1 MTDPNASLLLPL
13 LDRQLVWVISL
24 RWYAGAAIVMFD
36 LVQWIAGPLFAPP
49 GMMAGVGLALL
60 AVNGALALL
69 ARRDQAPTAARLAL
83 LAWSQL
89 IADLLALT
97 VVVVLTG
104 GIASPLIA
112 FAVFPMIFASLFLPR
127 QQAYAGALL
136 AVALL
141 AGALRITGRWPG
153 TDLERMTAVAWILTL
168 LFAVHLVHRVT
179 RGLFRRERERIEQ
192 ERRLMEMKER
202 VMVQERAMARVEKL
216 VSIGQLA
223 AGVAH
228 EISNPLAGIDG
239 LLQLMQ
245 RSPDK
250 PRPEA
255 VARLRDQVARINAT
269 VRQMTALAHP
279 DLGRPEH
286 VDPGVLIR
294 ETIDIL
300 RYDHRLREIA
310 VDLDLAPDLPSLRI
324 NPRALQQALMNLLI
338 NAADALEQTDSP
350 RIGVRVHAENGRLR
364 IAIADNGPG
373 IQDPDKDRIFEPFV
387 TTKPVGQGTGLGLP
401 ISRELVA
408 AQGGRLILES
418 QPGSGA
424 VFMIELPL
432 AAGSEIP
439 TEGSGGTE
447 SAH

>member
-1 MTDPNASLLLPL
+1 MNDPNTALLLPL

-24 RWYAGAAIVMFD
+24 RWYAGAAIVLFD
-36 LVQWIAGPLFAPP
+36 LVQWAAGPFFTPP
-49 GMMAGVGLALL
+49 GVMSVVGLSLL
-60 AVNGALALL
+60 AVNGILALL
-69 ARRDQAPTAARLAL
+69 ARREQAPSVFRLAV

-89 IADLLALT
+89 VADLLALT

-104 GIASPLIA
+104 GIGSPLIA

-127 QQAYAGALL
+127 VQAYAGVLL

-141 AGALRITGRWPG
+141 AGAFHVTGRWPA

-168 LFAVHLVHRVT
+168 LFSVHLVHRVT

-228 EISNPLAGIDG
+228 EISNPLAAIDG

-255 VARLRDQVARINAT
+255 VARLRDQVARINTT

-279 DLGRPEH
+279 DLGRPER
-286 VDPGVLIR
+286 VDPGVLVR

-300 RYDHRLREIA
+300 RHDHRLREIA
-310 VDLDLAPDLPSLRI
+310 VDLDLAPDLPSLRV

-338 NAADALEQTDSP
+338 NAADALERTESP

-364 IAIADNGPG
+364 IAISDNGPG
-373 IQDPDKDRIFEPFV
+373 VQDPDKDRIFEPFV

-408 AQGGRLILES
+408 AQGGRLLLDS
-418 QPGSGA
+418 QPGCGA
-424 VFMIELPL
+424 VFTIELPHTGEPIRQTDRTG
-432 AAGSEIP
+432 GS
-439 TEGSGGTE
+439 E

>member
-1 MTDPNASLLLPL
+1 MNDPNAGLLLPM

-24 RWYAGAAIVMFD
+24 RWYAGAAIVLFD
-36 LVQWIAGPLFAPP
+36 LVQWVAGPFFSPP
-49 GMMAGVGLALL
+49 GVMVAVGLTLL
-60 AVNGALALL
+60 AVNGGLALL
-69 ARRDQAPTAARLAL
+69 ARRNASPSAARLGV

-89 IADLLALT
+89 VADLLALT

-104 GIASPLIA
+104 GIGSPLIA
-112 FAVFPMIFASLFLPR
+112 FSVFPMIFASLFLPR
-127 QQAYAGALL
+127 VQAYAGVLLAVVLL
-136 AVALL
+136 AVAL
-141 AGALRITGRWPG
+141 RIAGRWPG
-153 TDLERMTAVAWILTL
+153 VDFERMTAIAWILTL
-168 LFAVHLVHRVT
+168 LFSVHLVHRVT

-202 VMVQERAMARVEKL
+202 VMEQERAMARVEKL

-239 LLQLMQ
+239 LLQLLQ

-279 DLGRPEH
+279 DLGRPER
-286 VDPGVLIR
+286 VDPAVLVR

-310 VDLDLAPDLPSLRI
+310 VDLDLAPDLPPLRV

-338 NAADALEQTDSP
+338 NAADALEQTESP
-350 RIGVRVHAENGRLR
+350 RIGVRVQTENGRLR

-373 IQDPDKDRIFEPFV
+373 IRDPDKDRIFEPFV

-408 AQGGRLILES
+408 AQGGRLLLES
-418 QPGSGA
+418 EPGFGA
-424 VFMIELPL
+424 VFTIELPH
-432 AAGSEIP
+432 AAWPEIP
-439 TEGSGGTE
+439 AERSGGTE
-447 SAH
+447 SAR